1 MIVRDLVLLD
11 YNLPFVIDGVE
22 YEDNHNI
29 PQDILLSVVD
39 GFELK
44 DSKEH
49 RGLYKLYLQIT
60 PRKK

>member
-11 YNLPFVIDGVE
+11 YNLPFIIDGIE

-29 PQDILLSVVD
+29 PNDILLSVVD
-39 GFELK
+39 EFELK
-44 DSKEH
+44 DSPEH
-49 RGLYKLYLQIT
+49 KGLYKLYLKIL

>member
-11 YNLPFVIDGVE
+11 YNLPFVIDGIE

-29 PQDILLSVVD
+29 PNDILLSVVD

-44 DSKEH
+44 DSPEH
-49 RGLYKLYLQIT
+49 KGSYKLYLKIL

>member
-11 YNLPFVIDGVE
+11 YNLPFIIDGVE
-22 YEDNHNI
+22 YEDNRKI

-44 DSKEH
+44 DTPENKGS
-49 RGLYKLYLQIT
+49 YKLYLKIL
-60 PRKK
+60 PRKN